1 MVSVIWKKRA
11 FPLYWQFLEKA
22 GSSNLQEQIAVIR
35 PVLKLLK
42 GYEIVIIGDREFR
55 SVELAYWLKKK
66 KVYFALRQKQDTYIR
81 QTGRS
86 EKLLSQLGLA
96 PGMKRFY
103 TGVTY
108 TKNKGFGKFSVA
120 AYWQRKYRGKASD
133 EGWYI
138 LTNLPN
144 LEETLKVYSF
154 RSGIEAMFKDCKSGG
169 YNLEGS
175 KASPE
180 RLTRLVLVIA
190 LAYTCAALRGQK
202 VKRLGQQKYVSRL
215 KELQRLEQR
224 HSNFWVG
231 LYGQMWLIGWEFCR
245 VLVEQLMNISRNKLP
260 FYQRG
265 IQAMSLIQLAS

>member
-1 MVSVIWKKRA
+1 MVKKSGLIVINKTA
-11 FPLYWQFLEKA
+11 Q
-22 GSSNLQEQIAVIR
+22 S
-35 PVLKLLK
+35 
-42 GYEIVIIGDREFR
+42 YEIVVIGDREFR

-81 QTGRS
+81 QIGKS
-86 EKLLSQLGLA
+86 EKLLRELSLA

-103 TGVTY
+103 TGITY
-108 TKNKGFGKFSVA
+108 TKKKGFGQFSVA
-120 AYWQRKYRGKASD
+120 AYWQRNYRGKASN

-144 LEETLKVYSF
+144 LEETLKVYST
-154 RSGIEAMFKDCKSGG
+154 RSGIEAMFKDCKTGG

-190 LAYTCAALRGQK
+190 FAYTSAALRGQK

-215 KELQRLEQR
+215 NELQRNSQR

-231 LYGQMWLIGWEFCR
+231 LYGQMWLIGWEFCQ

-265 IQAMSLIQLAS
+265 IQAMFLIQLVS